1 MRLDLDMP
9 IHCLDGGFGEL
20 TDVVIDPRARRVT
33 HLVVQP
39 HDHRS
44 DHARL
49 VPVEGTKAAKGSDGI
64 VLEGTLAELTRLTPI
79 TESAYLRLG
88 EVARGEADWDVG
100 IQEMYALP
108 ESGSLGPEALGA
120 GMTIDLDRHMAVSFH
135 RVPKGTVELRRQSP
149 VTSCD
154 GDHLGHVVGFVVDN
168 RGQIGHLVVEHGHL
182 WGKRHV
188 AVPAAAI
195 ARLQIDEVT
204 LRLSNDA
211 LGALGPASASP

>member
-9 IHCLDGGFGEL
+9 ISCLDGGSCEL

-39 HDHRS
+39 HHRS
-44 DHARL
+44 DQARL
-49 VPVEGTKAAKGSDGI
+49 VPLEDTKVPRGSDHI
-64 VLEGTLAELTRLTPI
+64 ALEGTLAELIRQEPI
-79 TESAYLRLG
+79 AASAYLRPG
-88 EVARGEADWDVG
+88 EIALGEADWDIG

-108 ESGSLGPEALGA
+108 EYGSLGPEALGA
-120 GMTIDLDRHMAVSFH
+120 GMTIELDQHVVVSFH
-135 RVPKGTVELRRQSP
+135 RVPKGSVELRRQSP

-154 GDHLGHVVGFVVDN
+154 GDHLGHVIGFVVED
-168 RGQIGHLVVEHGHL
+168 RGRIAHLVVEHGHL

-188 AVPAAAI
+188 VVPGAAI
-195 ARLQIDEVT
+195 ARLQTDDVT

-211 LGALGPASASP
+211 VSALSPVSG